1 LLLYIETNKLLWDH
15 FSKLAFDSRQ
25 KGMSIPYADIVIAA
39 SALKEGAI
47 LARADSHFDSISN
60 PSE

>member
-1 LLLYIETNKLLWDH
+1 LLLYIEANKLLWDH
-15 FSKLAFDSRQ
+15 SSKLAFDSKQ
-25 KGMSIPYADIVIAA
+25 KGMSLPCADIVIAV

-47 LARADSHFDSISN
+47 LAHADSHFDSISN